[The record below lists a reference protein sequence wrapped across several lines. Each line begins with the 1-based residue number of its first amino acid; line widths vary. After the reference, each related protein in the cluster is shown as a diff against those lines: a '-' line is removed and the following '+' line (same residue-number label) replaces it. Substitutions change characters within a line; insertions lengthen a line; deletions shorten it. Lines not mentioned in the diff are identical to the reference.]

1 MKRTIFSFFAAAAL
15 IFVGTA
21 CERHAASE
29 LEESEGGAP
38 KEMEAAQTPAEAA
51 KTHASEGTP
60 TNIGGSGPL
69 SDKPKSDGVPKG
81 ESQKAATPA
90 VQKFFPDSK

>member
-1 MKRTIFSFFAAAAL
+1 MKRTIFSFLAAAAL
-15 IFVGTA
+15 IFGSAA

-29 LEESEGGAP
+29 LEEGEGGAP

-60 TNIGGSGPL
+60 ANVGGSGPL
-69 SDKPKSDGVPKG
+69 EHQPKPDKTELQKSGTAP
-81 ESQKAATPA
+81 

>member
-1 MKRTIFSFFAAAAL
+1 MKRTIFSFFAGAAL
-15 IFVGTA
+15 ILGGTA

-38 KEMEAAQTPAEAA
+38 KEMEAAQSPAEAA

-60 TNIGGSGPL
+60 SNVGGSGPL
-69 SDKPKSDGVPKG
+69 AQPKPGKSEP
-81 ESQKAATPA
+81 QKP
-90 VQKFFPDSK
+90 VSGQKFFPDSK

>member
-1 MKRTIFSFFAAAAL
+1 MKRTIFSFFSAAAL

-38 KEMEAAQTPAEAA
+38 KEMEAAPSPAEAA
-51 KTHASEGTP
+51 KTHASDGTP
-60 TNIGGSGPL
+60 SNVGGSGPL
-69 SDKPKSDGVPKG
+69 AQPKPEKSEP
-81 ESQKAATPA
+81 QKPA
-90 VQKFFPDSK
+90 GGQKFFPESK